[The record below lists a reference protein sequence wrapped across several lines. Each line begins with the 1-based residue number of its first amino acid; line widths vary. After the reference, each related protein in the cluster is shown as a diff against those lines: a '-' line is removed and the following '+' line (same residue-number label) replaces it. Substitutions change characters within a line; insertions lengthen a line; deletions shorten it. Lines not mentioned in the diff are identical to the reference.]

1 MAVVSE
7 RFHPGDADE
16 AAAILGGYCEPLSAP
31 DEAESFGTFFDR
43 FADAKVLLLGEA
55 SHGTSEFYRARAAIT
70 RRLIERHG
78 FNIVA
83 VEADWPD
90 AARIDRY
97 VRFKAHEP
105 SPDEAFSRF
114 PTWMW
119 RNVEVHSFIEW
130 LRAYNEGLSAD
141 NRTEFRG
148 LDIYSLG
155 SSIAAVLAYL
165 GRVDP
170 EEAKAARKRYGCLT
184 PWQADPSGYGL
195 VAIQLGKSPCEDAV
209 VAELRALL
217 DRRLAYVRHDGES
230 FLDAAQNAR
239 VVRAAEYYYRLMYR
253 SSRESWNLRDRHMF
267 DTLMRLRES
276 RGDTAKAIV
285 WAHNSH
291 IGNAAAT
298 AMGWQGE
305 FNIGESCRAAFGDEA
320 VLIGFGT
327 DRGTVAAASDW
338 DGPLE
343 VKRVLPARPDSFERV
358 FRQTFIKSSLTDWR
372 SDRKSE
378 LRQLLSKPRLERAI
392 GVVYRPETELLSHY
406 FEAVLAE
413 QFDAYVWFEET
424 SAITPLPAG
433 RPRGAPETYPFG
445 L

>member
-1 MAVVSE
+1 VV
-7 RFHPGDADE
+7 
-16 AAAILGGYCEPLSAP
+16 
-31 DEAESFGTFFDR
+31 
-43 FADAKVLLLGEA
+43 LLGEA
-55 SHGTSEFYRARAAIT
+55 SHGTSQFYRARAAIS
-70 RRLIERHG
+70 RRLIEKHG

-97 VRFKAHEP
+97 VRFRAHEP

-119 RNVEVHSFIEW
+119 RNVEVHDFIGW
-130 LRAYNEGLSAD
+130 LRAHNENLPAD
-141 NRTEFRG
+141 RRAEFRG

-165 GRVDP
+165 DRVDP
-170 EEAKAARKRYGCLT
+170 EEAKAARRRYGCLT
-184 PWQADPSGYGL
+184 PWQEDPAAYGL
-195 VAIQLGKSPCEDAV
+195 NAIQLGKSPCEDAV

-217 DRRLAYVRHDGES
+217 DRRLAYVGRDGES
-230 FLDAAQNAR
+230 FLDATQNAR

-267 DTLMRLRES
+267 DTLVRLLER
-276 RGDTAKAIV
+276 RGDAAKAIV

-305 FNIGESCRAAFGDEA
+305 FNIGESCRAAFGDQA
-320 VLIGFGT
+320 VPIGFGT

-338 DGPLE
+338 DGPME
-343 VKRVLPARPDSFERV
+343 VKKVLPARSDSFERV
-358 FRQTFIKSSLTDWR
+358 FRQTAIPSSLTDWR
-372 SDRKSE
+372 AGKSE
-378 LRQLLSKPRLERAI
+378 LRELLSKPRLERAI
-392 GVVYRPETELLSHY
+392 GVVYRPETELMSHY
-406 FEAVLAE
+406 FEAVLAD

-424 SAITPLPAG
+424 SAVTPLSAG
-433 RPRGAPETYPFG
+433 RPHGAPETYPFG